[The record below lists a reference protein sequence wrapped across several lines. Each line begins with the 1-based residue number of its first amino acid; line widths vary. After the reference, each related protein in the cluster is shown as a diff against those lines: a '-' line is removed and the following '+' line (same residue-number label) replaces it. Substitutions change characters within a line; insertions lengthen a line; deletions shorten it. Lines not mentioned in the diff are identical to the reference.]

1 MNDFQD
7 LYQEIVMDHNRS
19 PRNFG
24 ELENPTSFAN
34 GFNPLCGDEINVYL
48 KLVDDKIV
56 DITFNGDGCAISK
69 SSASMLTDGIK
80 GKSISDAILI
90 FESFRQMMTR
100 KPGEEYSSEI
110 LGDLE
115 ILSGVSQFPARIK
128 CATLAWHTFHTAL
141 TDKDQSVSTE

>member
-1 MNDFQD
+1 MNDFQE
-7 LYQEIVMDHNRS
+7 LYQEIVMDHNRR

-48 KLVDDKIV
+48 ELVDDQIV
-56 DITFNGDGCAISK
+56 DISFNGDGCAISK
-69 SSASMLTDGIK
+69 SSASMLTDGVK
-80 GKSISDAILI
+80 GKNVSDTIQI
-90 FESFRQMMTR
+90 FESFRQMLTR
-100 KPGEEYSSEI
+100 KPGEDFSSEI

-141 TDKDQSVSTE
+141 TEKDKSVSTE